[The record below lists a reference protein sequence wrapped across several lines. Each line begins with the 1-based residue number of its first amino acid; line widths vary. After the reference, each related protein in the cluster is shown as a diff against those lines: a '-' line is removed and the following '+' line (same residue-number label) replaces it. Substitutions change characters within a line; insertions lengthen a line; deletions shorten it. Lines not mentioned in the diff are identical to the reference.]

1 MEHGHQFHRTLLTL
15 IALRAALVSVLLGSA
30 VVKVGIEG
38 GPPFD
43 PLFTLVALSY
53 ALTVL
58 YAFTLRYVDER
69 PWLVELQLACD
80 VGLVGAIV
88 FFTGGVAS
96 SFTSLFV
103 FPVVAGSVV
112 RFRRGGLYLAC
123 WSASS
128 LAAMGVGQYMRWLP
142 AGWHGVTTLPP
153 AGAAVTAVAFTLL
166 GLLAVALL
174 TGHLAERLS
183 AADQHLARTS
193 TELADLQATSQHI
206 IDSMTGGLVTS
217 DEGGVVVTFNRA
229 ASAITGC
236 DSGSVV
242 GRSVAEVLQFTPD
255 VASRYAA
262 LLAGEPASRVDY
274 LYRCADGRDIDI
286 GLSMAPLVREGRQLG
301 AVMTFQ
307 DLTETRRVDRQRHTE
322 KRLAAIGEMAAG
334 IAHEIRNPLAS
345 MSGSIQ
351 LLRGDLALNDEQA
364 QLMDIVLRE
373 SERLN
378 ETIENFLAYA
388 KPKPRARTR
397 IDVARLIDETA
408 MLLRNSPECGAS
420 HLVQVVRTSGAP
432 VWCMANEAQVRQIIW
447 NLASN
452 GLRAMPT
459 GGTLE
464 LSARHMVDCGVPC
477 ACLRVRDE
485 GHGIAESDIETI
497 FHPFRSTFDEG
508 TGLGLAVVHRIVS
521 DVGGRVA
528 VDSVPGAGASFTV
541 WLPAEDTAR
550 RSGQQA
556 A

>member
-1 MEHGHQFHRTLLTL
+1 MEQGHQFHRTLLTL

-43 PLFTLVALSY
+43 PLFMLVALSY
-53 ALTVL
+53 ALTAL

-80 VGLVGAIV
+80 VGLVGAII

-112 RFRRGGLYLAC
+112 RFRRGGLRLAF

-128 LAAMGVGQYMRWLP
+128 LAAMGIGQYLQWLP
-142 AGWHGVTTLPP
+142 VGWHGVTTLPAP
-153 AGAAVTAVAFTLL
+153 GAAVTAVVFTFL

-183 AADQHLARTS
+183 AVDEHLARTS

-217 DEGGVVVTFNRA
+217 DEAGMAVTFNRA
-229 ASAITGC
+229 AAAITGL
-236 DSGSVV
+236 DAASSI
-242 GRSVAEVLQFTPD
+242 GRPVAEVLQFTPD

-274 LYRCADGRDIDI
+274 LYRGADGREIDI

-307 DLTETRRVDRQRHTE
+307 DLTETRRLDRQRHTD

-388 KPKPRARTR
+388 KPKPRVRTR
-397 IDVARLIDETA
+397 IDVARLIEETA
-408 MLLRNSPECGAS
+408 MLLRNSPECAAS
-420 HLVQVVRTSGAP
+420 HIVRVRTPGEP
-432 VWCMANEAQVRQIIW
+432 VWCMANEAQVRQIVW

-452 GLRAMPT
+452 GLRAMAD

-464 LSARHMVDCGVPC
+464 LSAHDTVDRGAPC

-485 GHGIAESDIETI
+485 GRGIAEADIENI

-528 VDSVPGAGASFTV
+528 VESAPGAGASFTV
-541 WLPAEDTAR
+541 WLPSEDAM
-550 RSGQQA
+550 RSGGQQA

>member
-1 MEHGHQFHRTLLTL
+1 MVQVQQFHRTLLTL
-15 IALRAALVSVLLGSA
+15 IALRAALVSILLGSA

-58 YAFTLRYVDER
+58 YAFTLRYVDRR

-88 FFTGGVAS
+88 LFTGGVAS
-96 SFTSLFV
+96 SFASLFV

-112 RFRRGGLYLAC
+112 RHRRGGLRMAL
-123 WSASS
+123 WSALS
-128 LAAMGVGQYMRWLP
+128 LAAMGLGQYLRWVP
-142 AGWHGVTTLPP
+142 AGWHGAPELPSP
-153 AGAAVTAVAFTLL
+153 GAAVTGVVFTLL

-174 TGHLAERLS
+174 TGHLSERLS
-183 AADQHLARTS
+183 AAHQRLARAS

-217 DEGGVVVTFNRA
+217 DESGVVVTFNRA
-229 ASAITGC
+229 AAAITGC
-236 DSGSVV
+236 SAASAV
-242 GRSVAEVLQFTPD
+242 GRRVADVLQFTPE
-255 VASRYAA
+255 VAMRYAA
-262 LLAGEPASRVDY
+262 LLSGGQTCRVDY
-274 LYRCADGRDIDI
+274 LYGCADGRQVDL

-301 AVMTFQ
+301 AVVGFQ
-307 DLTETRRVDRQRHTE
+307 DLTETRRIERERQTE

-351 LLRGDLALNDEQA
+351 LLRGDLALNAEQA

-388 KPKPRARTR
+388 RPKPRPRTR
-397 IDVARLIDETA
+397 IDVGRVIEETA
-408 MLLRNSPECGAS
+408 RLLRNSPECGGL
-420 HLVQVVRTSGAP
+420 HRIEIRTTGRP
-432 VWCMANEAQVRQIIW
+432 VWCSANEAQVRQVVW
-447 NLASN
+447 NLATN
-452 GLRAMPT
+452 GLRAMP
-459 GGTLE
+459 GGGVLE
-464 LSARHMVDCGVPC
+464 LSASDVVEHGEPY
-477 ACLRVRDE
+477 ACVQVRDE
-485 GHGIAESDIETI
+485 GHGIAPADLENI
-497 FHPFRSTFDEG
+497 FHPFRSTFEEG
-508 TGLGLAVVHRIVS
+508 TGLGLAIVHRIVS
-521 DVGGRVA
+521 DAGGRVA
-528 VDSVPGAGASFTV
+528 VQSNEGAGAAFTV
-541 WLPAEDTAR
+541 WLPLGEAP
-550 RSGQQA
+550 GQSVHEA